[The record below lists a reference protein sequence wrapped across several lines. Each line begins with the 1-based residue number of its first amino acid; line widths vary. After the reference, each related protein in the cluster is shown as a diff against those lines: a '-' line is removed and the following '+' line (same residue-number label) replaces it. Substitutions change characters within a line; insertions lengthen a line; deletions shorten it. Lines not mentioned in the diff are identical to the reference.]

1 MVKSIIKSINLT
13 NSKYFV
19 RLDADD
25 WLHKDFL
32 KLSVKNIESKKNRTS
47 IP

>member
-1 MVKSIIKSINLT
+1 MVKSIIKSIKLT

-32 KLSVKNIESKKNRTS
+32 KYLLKILSQKNNRTS
-47 IP
+47 IS